1 MMEGLSS
8 KEVLQSRE
16 LHGSNK
22 LPEPPIKKWW
32 EFAKD
37 ATIGDRTIS
46 LLLILAAIQV
56 VLAALGVLEFSEP
69 FMIAVVVGICTSLG
83 IKMNLGIQK

>member
-1 MMEGLSS
+1 MNGLSS
-8 KEVLQSRE
+8 NDVLKSRE

-22 LPEPPIKKWW
+22 LPEPPVKKWW

-46 LLLILAAIQV
+46 LLLILAAIQF
-56 VLAALGVLEFSEP
+56 VLAVLGVLEFSEP
-69 FMIAVVVGICTSLG
+69 FMIAVVVGICSWVCYW
-83 IKMNLGIQK
+83 QKK